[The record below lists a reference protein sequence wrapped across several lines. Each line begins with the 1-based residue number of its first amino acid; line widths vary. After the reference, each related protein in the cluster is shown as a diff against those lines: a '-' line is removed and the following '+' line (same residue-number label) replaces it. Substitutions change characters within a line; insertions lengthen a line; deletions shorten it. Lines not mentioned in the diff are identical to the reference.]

1 MKQIQQLANDLHTLF
16 FLKFVF
22 LEQECNL
29 GGMITGHI
37 GIKNSNIKKCTQSS
51 VQASSTRTAEFG
63 VKDSLLSGC
72 RGPQQL
78 HHDKISAT
86 RKQ

>member
-37 GIKNSNIKKCTQSS
+37 GIKNSNIKNALSRQSKHH
-51 VQASSTRTAEFG
+51 QHE
-63 VKDSLLSGC
+63 
-72 RGPQQL
+72 QL
-78 HHDKISAT
+78 NSESKIHY
-86 RKQ
+86 